1 MRWSDPH
8 AAWES
13 CDRSDA
19 LTRKFST
26 YAGHVP
32 DTLTEHP
39 LAPRIRAALHGVN
52 DPEIRRP
59 ITDLGM
65 VEAIEV
71 DADNRVR
78 IEVLLTVS
86 GCPGWPRSRSTSA

>member
-1 MRWSDPH
+1 M
-8 AAWES
+8 
-13 CDRSDA
+13 
-19 LTRKFST
+19 
-26 YAGHVP
+26 
-32 DTLTEHP
+32 
-39 LAPRIRAALHGVN
+39 N

-86 GCPGWPRSRSTSA
+86 GCPMKDTLRRDVTAAVSAVAGVAEVAGRPRA

>member
-1 MRWSDPH
+1 M
-8 AAWES
+8 
-13 CDRSDA
+13 
-19 LTRKFST
+19 
-26 YAGHVP
+26 P
-32 DTLTEHP
+32 DTITEHP

-65 VEAIEV
+65 VEAIDV

-78 IEVLLTVS
+78 VEVLLTVS
-86 GCPGWPRSRSTSA
+86 GCPMKDTLRRDVTAAVSAVPGWRRSRSRSA